1 MVVAVKSQ
9 WHRLKKTGVC
19 NTQNNWVLDPFFPH
33 VLEPLL
39 LNNAVFG
46 SAPGEPVPTDHFW
59 GYVKAGEGLV
69 PGSCCR
75 PAKGLA
81 DSRSRWHFWP
91 WRRSCEASRTVT
103 KSVAQMLSNLIG
115 FFCWFFDHTLRY
127 WLFRIWLPGLS
138 SLLLT
143 LTFLSA
149 SSKCWFLLTKQ
160 LL

>member
-39 LNNAVFG
+39 LNNDVFG

-69 PGSCCR
+69 PRSCC
-75 PAKGLA
+75 PPDKGLA

-115 FFCWFFDHTLRY
+115 FFLLIFWSYSQVLTVPDLASRSEQPAPNADFPFSFF
-127 WLFRIWLPGLS
+127 
-138 SLLLT
+138 
-143 LTFLSA
+143 
-149 SSKCWFLLTKQ
+149 
-160 LL
+160 